1 MATDQVIY
9 SSIHLKVHQ
18 KNPFCCYNIPCVNN
32 ADKAYPYGIYTLT

>member
-18 KNPFCCYNIPCVNN
+18 KIPFCCYNIPCVNN